1 MLLENQTI
9 NVKVTN
15 MTEIYFKEKGYNVKN
30 GDKINIPIE
39 ELPSGSGLKVL
50 VMCDYCGS
58 IFEKQWRKILISKD
72 DCCKNCK
79 TKKMMRTSLKKYGN
93 VCSLHNPI
101 IEEKVRRNNLKKF
114 GVEYPLQSKEIL
126 AKTKKNIIEKSF
138 FERITSKQQ
147 KDIYILYGGILNYQ
161 IYPYIVDI
169 FFPEENIYFEYDGG
183 GHDLSVKLKQ
193 KDKKTFERE
202 QTDRTLYLKSKG
214 LKEFRIID
222 SSKKGNLLDDN
233 IMLEIKERAFNI
245 LSGKYT
251 SYIYNIDNNTET
263 YWK

>member
-39 ELPSGSGLKVL
+39 ELPSGSGLKAL

-101 IEEKVRRNNLKKF
+101 IEEKVKRNNLKKIWSR
-114 GVEYPLQSKEIL
+114 VSI
-126 AKTKKNIIEKSF
+126 TKQRNS
-138 FERITSKQQ
+138 S
-147 KDIYILYGGILNYQ
+147 
-161 IYPYIVDI
+161 
-169 FFPEENIYFEYDGG
+169 
-183 GHDLSVKLKQ
+183 
-193 KDKKTFERE
+193 KDKKEYRRKVIF
-202 QTDRTLYLKSKG
+202 
-214 LKEFRIID
+214 
-222 SSKKGNLLDDN
+222 
-233 IMLEIKERAFNI
+233 
-245 LSGKYT
+245 
-251 SYIYNIDNNTET
+251 
-263 YWK
+263 

>member
-39 ELPSGSGLKVL
+39 ELPSGSGLKAL

-79 TKKMMRTSLKKYGN
+79 TKKMMRTSLKKYGT

-101 IEEKVRRNNLKKF
+101 IEEKVKRNNLKKIWSR
-114 GVEYPLQSKEIL
+114 VSI
-126 AKTKKNIIEKSF
+126 TKQRNS
-138 FERITSKQQ
+138 S
-147 KDIYILYGGILNYQ
+147 
-161 IYPYIVDI
+161 
-169 FFPEENIYFEYDGG
+169 
-183 GHDLSVKLKQ
+183 
-193 KDKKTFERE
+193 KDKKEYRRKVIF
-202 QTDRTLYLKSKG
+202 
-214 LKEFRIID
+214 
-222 SSKKGNLLDDN
+222 
-233 IMLEIKERAFNI
+233 
-245 LSGKYT
+245 
-251 SYIYNIDNNTET
+251 
-263 YWK
+263 